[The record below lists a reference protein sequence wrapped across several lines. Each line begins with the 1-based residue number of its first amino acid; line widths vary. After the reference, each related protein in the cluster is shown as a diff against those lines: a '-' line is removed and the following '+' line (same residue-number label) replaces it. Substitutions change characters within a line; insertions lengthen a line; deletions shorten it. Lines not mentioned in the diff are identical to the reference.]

1 MIEKFLLTQ
10 IRERN
15 IDKFQFVEQL
25 DKFEVDGQVNIYN
38 QKATKEETDYGKRN
52 KGQEKNRIFYDF
64 EEGFFSVLLIA
75 FIVGYIIVGW
85 TYFKGSV
92 PLGKVLMY
100 GSVTIGISVQLF
112 WDFFLKRDDAD
123 LKKGVIL
130 FVCIADILFGIP
142 LAKSC
147 YDLVKGPQEIVLK
160 NVIVEEG
167 HWNSSFFE
175 PYRTDL
181 MGTTED
187 GERIRIIVSVNLEGK
202 VNKLTERNSG
212 IIVFPY
218 VVQYYKGLKRLYD
231 IEVADVNYWFGIEQ
245 EE

>member
-1 MIEKFLLTQ
+1 M
-10 IRERN
+10 
-15 IDKFQFVEQL
+15 
-25 DKFEVDGQVNIYN
+25 
-38 QKATKEETDYGKRN
+38 
-52 KGQEKNRIFYDF
+52 
-64 EEGFFSVLLIA
+64 GFFSVLAIA
-75 FIVGYIIVGW
+75 FIVGYIIFDW

-92 PLGKVLMY
+92 PLGKVLMH
-100 GSVTIGISVQLF
+100 GSMTIGIPVKLF
-112 WDFFLKRDDAD
+112 LVSFSKSDDAD

-130 FVCIADILFGIP
+130 IVCIAAILCGIP

-147 YDLVKGPQEIVLK
+147 YDLVKGPQEIVLE

-167 HWNSSFFE
+167 RWKGSFFE

-187 GERIRIIVSVNLEGK
+187 GERIRIRVDNNLEGK